1 MSYMKEEN
9 SDQTLEIQ
17 IFKEQDKVSPKAK
30 LERLARE
37 VRWKTVE
44 SGILENKRMEESSYG
59 QQNQILLRKIG

>member
-1 MSYMKEEN
+1 MMEEN
-9 SDQTLEIQ
+9 SDQTLETQ

-44 SGILENKRMEESSYG
+44 SGILENKRMEEGSYG
-59 QQNQILLRKIG
+59 QQNQILLRKIR